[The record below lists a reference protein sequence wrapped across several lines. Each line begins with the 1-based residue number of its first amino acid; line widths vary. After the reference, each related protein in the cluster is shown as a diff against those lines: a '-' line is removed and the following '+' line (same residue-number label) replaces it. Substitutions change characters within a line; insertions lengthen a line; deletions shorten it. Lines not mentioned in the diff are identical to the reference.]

1 MRITKSQLGTII
13 QEELSFSINSVVS
26 RGYLPL
32 RRHQRLFERSY
43 VTGVLGVHVPL
54 NESYPYSPR
63 LYEEILREQFLFEG
77 FWGELLQKGKDKLLD
92 AKEGIKKFGKEA
104 WAILAAFYEVVKGGA
119 KEISSFTGAIAKKGI
134 NKLLAKIRDTL
145 KWMVAKLPEWDMPTF
160 SDWAQ
165 KGLDALD
172 AIQENVNGLDGWKRV
187 IGFAG
192 LAVGLQW
199 LWDKVG
205 GWIDDL
211 KEKVGD
217 FGQALADDVIGP
229 SKTWIKDTAMEKLKE
244 VGGNAFKKVMTTLAS
259 ISSGVKPWW
268 DAAVKVAG
276 GAKLVIDAL
285 GTAAA
290 RFMSRQTLT
299 LTSTTSEGNTS
310 KGKMMRITKRQLR
323 RVIRETVNDRT
334 MRDTAAEEALRWF
347 REGAIGQMTRD
358 SWVTSVRKSPNS
370 HLIPDQDYEVMFRVT
385 IRTSGNDKRQ
395 VDVVLDSETGG
406 YRGAADVDRY

>member
-1 MRITKSQLGTII
+1 M
-13 QEELSFSINSVVS
+13 
-26 RGYLPL
+26 
-32 RRHQRLFERSY
+32 
-43 VTGVLGVHVPL
+43 PL

-63 LYEEILREQFLFEG
+63 LHEEILREQFLFEG
-77 FWGELLQKGKDKLLD
+77 FWSELLQKGKDRLLD

-104 WAILAAFYEVVKGGA
+104 WDILTAFYEVVKGGA
-119 KEISSFTGAIAKKGI
+119 GEISSFTGAIAKKGI

-165 KGLDALD
+165 KGLDVLD

-229 SKTWIKDTAMEKLKE
+229 IKAWLKDTAMEKLKE

-285 GTAAA
+285 GAAA
-290 RFMSRQTLT
+290 AKFMLRQTST

-310 KGKMMRITKRQLR
+310 KGKMMRITKRQLNKI
-323 RVIRETVNDRT
+323 IRETIEAENPRHRGGSHDRAIAGFDPPDDLLLSADEECACEGNCGCSQSGSNDMAT
-334 MRDTAAEEALRWF
+334 TALRDINSLASKIHSQVDAHDDLPDWVDF
-347 REGAIGQMTRD
+347 KLASVLTHLRD
-358 SWVTSVRKSPNS
+358 IS
-370 HLIPDQDYEVMFRVT
+370 LYL
-385 IRTSGNDKRQ
+385 SGNNQ
-395 VDVVLDSETGG
+395 
-406 YRGAADVDRY
+406 